1 MKKLLQKIILFGHRL
16 LYLLSS
22 YPLRLWRLFKHFI
35 VLYQLLFNKD
45 ELLVHYRYSGIG
57 VIVWSYE
64 FVFYILDI
72 LAISEIFQTIID
84 FIHWKNRPLNHEEK
98 NIIKSVFNNTINL
111 NTISLDL
118 YKHYFSDIAMAFVG
132 FNTIFF
138 NRKISRE
145 LLIHEATHCWQYQR
159 FGSVYII
166 RALLAQNSKE
176 GYNYGGI
183 HTLENIVMSR
193 QIKRINY
200 EQQAEIITDYYSLL
214 NTKFEDSGEIKIY
227 KNYLNLLKIP
237 QITINN

>member
-1 MKKLLQKIILFGHRL
+1 MKQLLQKIILLGHRL

-22 YPLRLWRLFKHFI
+22 YPLRIWRFFKHFI

-72 LAISEIFQTIID
+72 LAIPELFQTIID

-98 NIIKSVFNNTINL
+98 NIIKSVFNDSINL

-118 YKHYFSDIAMAFVG
+118 YKHYFSDVAMAFVG

-138 NRKISRE
+138 NRKITGE

-166 RALLAQNSKE
+166 RALLAQNSNP
-176 GYNYGGI
+176 GYNYGGV
-183 HTLENIVMSR
+183 HSLENIVMSR

-214 NTKFEDSGEIKIY
+214 NAKFADPGEIKIY

-237 QITINN
+237 QIIINK